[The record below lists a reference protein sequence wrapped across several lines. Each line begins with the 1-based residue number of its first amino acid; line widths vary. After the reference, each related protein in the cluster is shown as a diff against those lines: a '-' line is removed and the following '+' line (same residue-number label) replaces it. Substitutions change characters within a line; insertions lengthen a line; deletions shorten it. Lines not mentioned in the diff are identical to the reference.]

1 MSTLTM
7 KHAGELTLR
16 RFLAEE
22 PLDAAVVAHV
32 KDCAECTARLSRL
45 KDERQA
51 FEAEVPFERFLA
63 GVEKSARQQ
72 RAAPRSRPFL
82 GVLVALA
89 ACFVAFFAAQQVLEE
104 GAGRNRI
111 KGGGAVDLVIA
122 GSRGQREAAELEQLA
137 SGERIRIGVSG
148 HRYVVAMSIDDAG
161 EVSTIYAQKLEGEA
175 QTWLPESF
183 EFTGQGREHL
193 VVVLSDE
200 RIGAEAVAAQLEAH
214 FKASGGDVTKLGALE
229 VGGLQVHRTFVKP

>member
-1 MSTLTM
+1 MSTATM

-16 RFLAEE
+16 RLLAEE
-22 PLDAAVVAHV
+22 PLDAAVAAHV
-32 KDCAECTARLSRL
+32 KECAECTARLGKL
-45 KDERQA
+45 KEEQKA
-51 FEAEVPFERFLA
+51 FEADIPFERFAA

-72 RAAPRSRPFL
+72 RAAPRRSSTVT
-82 GVLVALA
+82 VLMALA
-89 ACFVAFFAAQQVLEE
+89 ACFVAFFAGKQVLEE
-104 GAGRNRI
+104 GTGGNRV

-122 GSRGQREAAELEQLA
+122 GAAGQREAAELEQLA

-148 HRYVVAMSIDDAG
+148 HRYVVALSIDDAG
-161 EVSTIYAQKLEGEA
+161 EVSTIYAEQLPGEA

-183 EFTGQGREHL
+183 EFTGKGREHL

-200 RIGAEAVAAQLEAH
+200 PVGAEVVATQLKEH
-214 FKASGGDVTKLGALE
+214 FKAAGGDVTKLGALE

>member
-22 PLDAAVVAHV
+22 PLDAAAVAHL
-32 KDCAECTARLSRL
+32 KDCAECNARLARL
-45 KDERQA
+45 KDEQKN
-51 FEAEVPFERFLA
+51 FEAEVPFERFAA

-72 RAAPRSRPFL
+72 RAAPRGRPFI

-89 ACFVAFFAAQQVLEE
+89 ACFVGFFAAQQVLEE
-104 GAGRNRI
+104 GSGRNRV
-111 KGGGAVDLVIA
+111 KGGGAVELVIA
-122 GSRGQREAAELEQLA
+122 GSTGQREAAELEQLA

-148 HRYVVAMSIDDAG
+148 HRYVVALSIDEAG
-161 EVSTIYAQKLEGEA
+161 DVSTIYAEQLAGEA
-175 QTWLPESF
+175 QVWLPESF

-200 RIGAEAVAAQLEAH
+200 PIGAEAVAAQLKEH
-214 FKASGGDVTKLGALE
+214 FKASRGDVTKLGALE